1 MERNFKDRRGK
12 GGKLIILA
20 LVIAVGLAIAFIL
33 FSPQFE
39 RVAPTIALKQ
49 NKAWN
54 MKDPLDI
61 TITDNSK
68 IVSYKVTFIDDKGEK
83 ILEEKLLSEPS
94 ANLTLKVAPPKFDTL
109 YKGKAIKLNI
119 EAVDDSKWVFLSGNT
134 ASITYDI
141 AIDTKAPETIVL
153 QNSRYIARG
162 GSALVVVKV
171 ADENLIDAYI
181 TFNDTVN
188 FKLIPFYKP
197 NYYAAIIAW
206 DINITFEDF
215 KGVNLIATD
224 TAGNRSVAKIPLYI
238 QDFAVKNSNLNIPQT
253 FIETVSTNVLEK
265 MNEEVPADLTQRFVK
280 QNRTLRAENIAAIK
294 KVCMDNLPKE
304 SFSDFNINAFS
315 RLQGSS
321 TAAGFGE
328 RRHYYLNNTLIDEA
342 WHLGLDWASVA
353 QDNITLS
360 NGGDVIFK
368 DYLGIYGNA
377 IIVNHGLGIATIYAH
392 TTSQFINIGEKVT
405 PNQKIATTGVTGA
418 VLGDHLHFGVL
429 VQGIEVNP
437 LEWMDPNWIK
447 TRITDILTISKEMIN
462 QNQ

>member
-1 MERNFKDRRGK
+1 MERNFRDGRGGK
-12 GGKLIILA
+12 GGKLLIPA
-20 LVIAVGLAIAFIL
+20 LVIVVGLLFAFIF

-39 RVAPTIALKQ
+39 RVSPVIKLKQ
-49 NKAWN
+49 NSSWN
-54 MKDPLDI
+54 MREPLVI
-61 TITDNSK
+61 ELSDNSNLT
-68 IVSYKVTFIDDKGEK
+68 SYKVTFIDDKGEQ
-83 ILEEKLLSEPS
+83 ILDEKVLSEKTPKLS
-94 ANLTLKVAPPKFDTL
+94 LKVAPPKFETL
-109 YKGKAIKLNI
+109 YKGKAIKIKI

-134 ASITYDI
+134 TEIIYNI

-153 QNSRYIARG
+153 NNSRYIARG

-171 ADENLIDAYI
+171 ADDNLDNAYI

-188 FKLIPFYKP
+188 FTLIPFYKP

-206 DINITFEDF
+206 DISIPFEDF
-215 KGVNLIATD
+215 KGVNLVATD
-224 TAGNRSVAKIPLYI
+224 KAGNKSIAKVPLYI
-238 QDFAVKNSNLNIPQT
+238 QDFAVKNSNLNIPQS

-265 MNEEVPADLTQRFVK
+265 MNEEVPADLTARFVK
-280 QNRTLRAENIAAIK
+280 QNRTLRAENIATIK
-294 KVCMDNLPKE
+294 KVCMTNLPKE

-328 RRHYYLNNTLIDEA
+328 RRHYYLNDTMIDEA

-353 QDNITLS
+353 HDNITIS

-368 DYLGIYGNA
+368 DYLGIYGNS

-392 TTSQFINIGEKVT
+392 TTSQFTNVGEKVT
-405 PNQKIATTGVTGA
+405 VNQKIATTGITGA

-437 LEWMDPNWIK
+437 IEWMDPNWIK
-447 TRITDILTISKEMIN
+447 TRITDILTSSKAMMN
-462 QNQ
+462 